1 MQGELITEEMFAKYR
16 GLRETAI
23 LPPIYYNDCTEVWEL
38 ITFKLW
44 YQ

>member
-16 GLRETAI
+16 RLRETAI
-23 LPPIYYNDCTEVWEL
+23 LPPNYYNDFTEVGEL
-38 ITFKLW
+38 ITVKLW